1 MSEYEKRKEYFRNY
15 NASHNGKAKSAAYR
29 NSAKGQATR
38 AAYMASDKRKA
49 ARVERDASGK
59 SRKIAWFYRFK
70 ICNPTQEQFEHYE
83 ATTKC
88 DCCGV
93 EFGPNGRLA
102 NGKCQ
107 DHDHKTNK
115 LRGVICSSCNRT
127 EGHAGTTERAYQVA
141 CYIASNMTLK
151 ELIEGLP

>member
-1 MSEYEKRKEYFRNY
+1 M
-15 NASHNGKAKSAAYR
+15 SAASRNRKYR
-29 NSAKGQATR
+29 NSEKGKATQA
-38 AAYMASDKRKA
+38 AWSASDKGKAIHAAAVVAYNATDKFKAVQATYIATDKGRA
-49 ARVERDASGK
+49 ARYL
-59 SRKIAWFYRFK
+59 YRFR

-88 DCCGV
+88 ECCAV